1 VAYTPV
7 TVDDFTAR
15 FPNLADTDEVVIQA
29 CLDEAAR
36 SVDDSWLSQTD
47 YTGGLLYLAAH
58 LVATDNSTE
67 GTSVTIGAGGGGV
80 ASESFGGM
88 SISYDKSAGVN
99 DAASKS
105 QWGSTEYGRRFYR
118 LLKLNKPAIV
128 SI

>member
-1 VAYTPV
+1 MAYTAV
-7 TVDDFTAR
+7 TSADFIAR
-15 FPNLADTDEVVIQA
+15 FPIFADVDTAIIDALLA
-29 CLDEAAR
+29 EAGR

-47 YTGGLLYLAAH
+47 YTAGIMYLTAH
-58 LVATDNSTE
+58 LVATDNSGE
-67 GTSVTIGAGGGGV
+67 GESTVVGAGAGGI

-88 SISYDKSAGVN
+88 SISYDKGASAN
-99 DAASKS
+99 DAAAKS